1 MKIIITGVSGFV
13 GKNIVPLLECSGV
26 ELLLVGRNPHNI
38 QKLFPMHRAVSY
50 DDLKNE
56 TQKFDSIVHLAVL
69 NNNSS
74 KSLNEF
80 RKINVHFLESL
91 IEVAKT
97 LEIRT
102 FINLTTIHTIKSG
115 NLSHYALT
123 KMEGEQVLSKAKGIT
138 VINLRLPAI
147 YGTTYA
153 GKLSILLKFPKFV
166 RPFVFQIL
174 TSIKPAVK
182 AKLVV
187 KALIE
192 ASNGNIKSDLI
203 LTDRQLDNKF
213 YNITKRVL
221 DLTFVF
227 FTLTLLWWLLI
238 LVWLLV
244 KLSSPG
250 PGIFAQKRVGKNAE
264 LFTCYKFRTMKL
276 NTKIVGTHEV
286 NPSNITSVGKFLRKT
301 KIDELPQLLNILKNE
316 MSLVGPRPCLP
327 SQTDLISARRS
338 LGVFEVV
345 GGITGWAQIKNID
358 MRDPYRLSEIDAE
371 YQSLRTIPL
380 DLKIIL
386 ATAFGRGQG
395 DKIK

>member
-1 MKIIITGVSGFV
+1 MSGSV
-13 GKNIVPLLECSGV
+13 GKNIVPLLECRGI
-26 ELLLVGRNPHNI
+26 ELLLVGRNPLKL

-50 DDLKNE
+50 EDLKNE

-80 RKINVHFLESL
+80 RKINVHFLEKL
-91 IEVAKT
+91 IEIAKK
-97 LEIRT
+97 LKVKT
-102 FINLTTIHTIKSG
+102 FINLTTIHTMSSR

-123 KMEGEQVLSKAKGIT
+123 KIEGEQVLANAKGIT
-138 VINLRLPAI
+138 AINLRLPAI
-147 YGTTYA
+147 YGAKYA
-153 GKLSILLKFPKFV
+153 GKLSIILKVPKLV

-182 AKLVV
+182 SKLVV
-187 KALIE
+187 KALIK
-192 ASNGNIKSDLI
+192 ASNGSIKSDLI
-203 LTDRQLDNKF
+203 ITDSQSDNKF

-227 FTLTLLWWLLI
+227 FTITLLWWLLI

-244 KLSSPG
+244 KFSSPG

-276 NTKIVGTHEV
+276 DTKIAGTHEV
-286 NPSNITSVGKFLRKT
+286 NPSNVTYVGKFLRKT

-338 LGVFEVV
+338 LGVFEMV

-358 MRDPYRLSEIDAE
+358 MSDPSRLSEVDAE

-386 ATAFGRGQG
+386 ATAFGRGHG